1 MRVGI
6 IGARRAAQGIGQYV
20 AGHLAALGVNVVA
33 IVGTRDE
40 TVAAAAAELERQFGL
55 DVRGYCDA
63 EEMFR
68 RESLDAVAICSP
80 QQFHAQQM
88 EAALAHKVHVLCEK
102 PLAFTPGADN
112 LGVARPL
119 AEGFA
124 AAGLVLM
131 VNQQWPYTL
140 GTFDRCWPG
149 TRPPT
154 RPLTR
159 LEMLLAPAEDGPGM
173 IPNAMPHVLSLLL
186 TCAPSG
192 GQIEALRIVRPG
204 LGRLDVSFEYVHSA
218 GRVAVQT
225 WLVQSPRQPRPA
237 GYAIN
242 DCTVRRTIRV
252 ADYAMFLE
260 TGGQGLSQIAE
271 AGPEAAAASATAG
284 SDNSGWP
291 GLETSLRRGEVPVE
305 TQSVHS
311 GPIPLEDPLRLLLA
325 DFISRSRAERSAAA
339 VDPAVLDNVRL
350 LDELYAAAKL
360 TSAR

>member
-6 IGARRAAQGIGQYV
+6 IGARRAAQGIGQFV
-20 AGHLAALGVNVVA
+20 AGHLAALGANVMA

-40 TVAAAAAELERQFGL
+40 TVAAAATELKRQHGL
-55 DVRGYCDA
+55 EVRGYCDA

-88 EAALAHKVHVLCEK
+88 RSALTHGVHVLCEK
-102 PLAFTPGADN
+102 PFVFAPGADN
-112 LGVARPL
+112 FAAARPL
-119 AEGFA
+119 VEGFT

-131 VNQQWPYTL
+131 VNQQWPFTL

-149 TRPPT
+149 ARPPAK
-154 RPLTR
+154 PLSR

-186 TCAPSG
+186 TCAPTG
-192 GQIEALRIVRPG
+192 GRIEALRIVRPG
-204 LGRLDVSFEYVHSA
+204 LGRLDVCFEYVHSA

-225 WLVQSPRQPRPA
+225 WLVQAPRQPRPA

-260 TGGQGLSQIAE
+260 TGGQRLSQIAE
-271 AGPEAAAASATAG
+271 AGPEAAAAAATAG

-291 GLETSLRRGEVPVE
+291 GLEPSLRRGEVPAGSPSVPP
-305 TQSVHS
+305 TQF
-311 GPIPLEDPLRLLLA
+311 PLEDPLRLLLA

-350 LDELYAAAKL
+350 LDELYAAVGQSIAE
-360 TSAR
+360 